1 MRLYLDSRKMKS
13 RITPKPIDP
22 TKALE
27 SVMDDDAG
35 GTVLFVGT
43 IRNQTDGKKVK
54 GLEYEVYRKMA
65 KREIAKLE
73 EEVKK
78 RWRIKSIRMVHREG
92 KLKVGEVSVVVAV
105 SAEHRGEA
113 FDAARYAIDRIKE
126 SFPIWKREKFSGGRK
141 VWAKGIPIRS
151 NPVSTEPERE
161 SKASPQEI
169 GHPHKRSLVEA

>member
-1 MRLYLDSRKMKS
+1 MKS
-13 RITPKPIDP
+13 RIRRKPINP
-22 TKALE
+22 SKALK
-27 SVMDDDAG
+27 SVMDEEAG

-43 IRNQTDGKKVK
+43 IRNQTEGKKVK

-73 EEVKK
+73 EEIRK
-78 RWRIKSIRMVHREG
+78 RWAIKSIRMVHREG

-126 SFPIWKREKFSGGRK
+126 SFPIWKREKFRGGRR
-141 VWAKGIPIRS
+141 VWAKGVPIQS
-151 NPVSTEPERE
+151 TPASTEPVGG
-161 SKASPQEI
+161 SAANLQEI
-169 GHPHKRSLVEA
+169 ERQHRRSLIEA

>member
-1 MRLYLDSRKMKS
+1 MRS
-13 RITPKPIDP
+13 RITRKPIDP
-22 TKALE
+22 AKVLE

-35 GTVLFVGT
+35 GTVIFVGT
-43 IRNQTDGKKVK
+43 IRSETDGKEVK

-73 EEVKK
+73 GEIRK
-78 RWRIKSIRMVHREG
+78 RWPIKSIRMVHREG

-126 SFPIWKREKFSGGRK
+126 SFPIWKLEKFSRGRK
-141 VWAKGIPIRS
+141 VWAKGTPIRS
-151 NPVSTEPERE
+151 IPAPSQLVSEPKTTPREIER
-161 SKASPQEI
+161 Q
-169 GHPHKRSLVEA
+169 HRRSLVEA

>member
-1 MRLYLDSRKMKS
+1 
-13 RITPKPIDP
+13 
-22 TKALE
+22 
-27 SVMDDDAG
+27 MDEEAG

-43 IRNQTDGKKVK
+43 IRNQTEGKKVK

-73 EEVKK
+73 EDVRK
-78 RWRIKSIRMVHREG
+78 RWPIKSIRMVHREG

-141 VWAKGIPIRS
+141 VWAKGVPIQS
-151 NPVSTEPERE
+151 APASTEPGGE
-161 SKASPQEI
+161 STANPQEI
-169 GHPHKRSLVEA
+169 ERQHRRSLVEA